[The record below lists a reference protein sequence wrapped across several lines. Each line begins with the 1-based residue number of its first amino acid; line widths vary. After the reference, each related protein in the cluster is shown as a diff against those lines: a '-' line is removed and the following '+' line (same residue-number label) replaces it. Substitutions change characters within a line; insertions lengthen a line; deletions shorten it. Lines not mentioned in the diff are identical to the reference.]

1 MTTRKTA
8 PIGMLPDFH
17 AKMASRMRVGQR
29 EYGDRSFELS
39 PLRLIDEIQQ
49 ELIDV
54 ANWSFVLWQ
63 RLEQMRVAISN
74 ARLQE
79 QERCWTEPGVED

>member
-1 MTTRKTA
+1 
-8 PIGMLPDFH
+8 MLPDFQ

-29 EYGDRSFELS
+29 EYGDRSFELP

-63 RLEQMRVAISN
+63 RLEQMRIAVSN
-74 ARLQE
+74 ARLE
-79 QERCWTEPGVED
+79 QIEREWTEPSHEDD